1 MSYQFLAL
9 SSIVSQIQYRGNL
22 DGFELRHPT
31 STLKE
36 LWNISWQE
44 LREMVS
50 FLEDGTFLTQT
61 TPATFASVGATTAV
75 SGEDYA
81 QIDWP
86 LDAVAIFGVRVKSNE
101 RWRALKPL
109 PAAALHDYQ
118 LDGILSG
125 SSRAPVGYILKQIPF
140 AVTTVETVG
149 KIMIVPVPTSGS
161 FSIWYLQAWA
171 PITGDT
177 DKVSGHAAWI
187 EWSVW
192 DTVIKARAKD
202 GLQDATYRIAVEE
215 RERCRQRIEERA
227 SRLSDGL
234 SMEPRDA
241 RGDGLE
247 PDPYGWQDF

>member
-22 DGFELRHPT
+22 DGFELRHPAT
-31 STLKE
+31 TLKE

-61 TPATFASVGATTAV
+61 AVATLASVGATTAV
-75 SGEDYA
+75 TGEAYS

-86 LDAVAIFGVRVKSNE
+86 LDAVAIFGVRVKTND
-101 RWRALKPL
+101 RWRALRPL

-118 LDGILSG
+118 YDGLVSG
-125 SSRAPVGYILKQIPF
+125 NSRAPVGYILKQIPF
-140 AVTTVETVG
+140 ASGSTETVG
-149 KIMIVPVPTSGS
+149 KIMLVPVPSSGS

-171 PITGDT
+171 PITSDT

-187 EWSVW
+187 EWSIW

-215 RERCRQRIEERA
+215 RERCRDRIETRA

-241 RGDGLE
+241 RRDGAE
-247 PDPYGWQDF
+247 PDPYGWEDM